1 MITMVETRNIS
12 LGGLLFHVELPAYN
26 VLNGYLADLKRVLRG
41 ADGQEDIVQEVE
53 YRLAELFSEFMGTSR
68 TVVTLKDVERAC
80 RQLGEPT
87 EFGDPDGDD
96 MGQSAHRDSHNT
108 SADDSSRQRRMFR
121 DPDDRVIGGVATG
134 IAHRFGLDPVVVRA
148 LAVVLFFISG
158 PVLIVLYGVL
168 WCIIPKARSVS
179 DRVAMKGEPVT
190 VDAIKETIED
200 QLHRAKEEFE
210 NPTATRRFRAWW
222 SRFIAQH
229 LPRFIKACMR
239 TLGWMLILICV
250 LILLAIGGL
259 ILSAIITGQW
269 NFKFMF

>member
-1 MITMVETRNIS
+1 MVETRNIS

-41 ADGQEDIVQEVE
+41 ADGKEDILQEVE

-68 TVVTLKDVERAC
+68 TVVTLEDVERAC
-80 RQLGEPT
+80 SQLGEPV
-87 EFGDPDGDD
+87 EFGDPDGGENGRD
-96 MGQSAHRDSHNT
+96 ARRDSDSTN
-108 SADDSSRQRRMFR
+108 ADDGTRQRRMFR

-134 IAHRFGLDPVVVRA
+134 VAHRLGLDPVLIRVLA
-148 LAVVLFFISG
+148 LVLFFMSG
-158 PVLIVLYGVL
+158 PVLILLYAAL

-179 DRVAMKGEPVT
+179 DRVAMKGETVT

-200 QLHRAKEEFE
+200 QLHKAKEEYE

-222 SRFIAQH
+222 SRFISLD
-229 LPRFIKACMR
+229 LPQFLKACMR
-239 TLGWMLILICV
+239 TLGWMIVVIFV

-269 NFKFMF
+269 NFKFMS